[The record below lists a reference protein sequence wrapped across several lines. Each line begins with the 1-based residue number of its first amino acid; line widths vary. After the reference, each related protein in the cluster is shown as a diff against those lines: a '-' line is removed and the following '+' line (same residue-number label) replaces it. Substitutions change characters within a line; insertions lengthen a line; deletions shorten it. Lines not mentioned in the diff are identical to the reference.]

1 MSRSVIPILSLLAAL
16 IFAGCSEEPSREARP
31 SDDAR
36 QRNSANAEIEQTAA
50 PEATGGAGS
59 GSAGRRGAPEY
70 IVIDESESQESGVR
84 TAQVI
89 ATAKKSS
96 EPELRRIVE
105 NLKGKYQN
113 FDVVSVEIMDGAA
126 GFGRAGSA
134 VIMYTDEGARRSG
147 YPEGVP
153 NERGYVLKTV
163 D

>member
-16 IFAGCSEEPSREARP
+16 IFAGCSEESSQEARSS
-31 SDDAR
+31 SDIQ
-36 QRNSANAEIEQTAA
+36 QRTSTEAEQTTSSEPA
-50 PEATGGAGS
+50 GDAGS
-59 GSAGRRGAPEY
+59 EGTSRRGAPEY
-70 IVIDESESQESGVR
+70 IVIDESESEEAGVR

-89 ATAKKSS
+89 VTAKKTS

-105 NLKGKYQN
+105 DLKGKYQN
-113 FDVVSVEIMDGAA
+113 SDSVSVEIMDGAA

-134 VIMYTDEGARRSG
+134 VIMYTDQGARRSG

-153 NERGYVLKTV
+153 NEQGYVLKTV